1 LRAEEEIIFS
11 AHKPMRLHPPLS
23 VNLFGAGREKVRTRG
38 ICFMRRATII
48 AGIFLLGISI
58 GIYFVIIPWQIQYQ
72 RSTNLSPAF
81 WPKFLMILL
90 MIFSSILIYKNLKKE
105 PSGEKIFDLSKSTLI
120 RVFALPVLV
129 LIYTHALELFGYLV
143 STTVG
148 LAIMLMYFGLR
159 EFKMIIPISLGFPLL
174 IYWFFE
180 KVLKIAMPRG
190 TFF

>member
-1 LRAEEEIIFS
+1 
-11 AHKPMRLHPPLS
+11 
-23 VNLFGAGREKVRTRG
+23 
-38 ICFMRRATII
+38 MRRATII
-48 AGIFLLGISI
+48 AGIILLGISI
-58 GIYFVIIPWQIQYQ
+58 GIYFFVIPWQIHFE
-72 RSTNLSPAF
+72 RFTNLSPAF

-105 PSGEKIFDLSKSTLI
+105 PSAEKIFDLPKSTLI

-143 STTVG
+143 STTIG
-148 LAIMLMYFGLR
+148 LAVMLMYFGLR
-159 EFKMIIPISLGFPLL
+159 EFKMIIPISLGFPFL

-180 KVLKIAMPRG
+180 KILKITMPRG